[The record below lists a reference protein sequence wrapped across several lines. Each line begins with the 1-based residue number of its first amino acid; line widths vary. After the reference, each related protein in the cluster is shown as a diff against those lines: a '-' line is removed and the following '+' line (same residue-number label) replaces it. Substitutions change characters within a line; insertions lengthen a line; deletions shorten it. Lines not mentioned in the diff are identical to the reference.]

1 MDNEIQDKYMD
12 AVLAM
17 LMDEYAEAEAEMLL
31 QNSKDEIPEVEMP
44 EELDRKCQALIR
56 KKFVRKKRQHA
67 LEALGRASKWAAVLA
82 IILLGTFSA
91 LFLTVDAVRTPV
103 INLYLKN
110 MGNHS
115 VLTIGQPSQQS
126 MQESL
131 GDGFTDIL
139 VSKLAELLPAG
150 YTLEEGYFDEN
161 GVGFACF
168 TNREKSDI
176 NLNIMNGNSFYA
188 VDTENCDICERL
200 SGEGIEGYY
209 IEKGDRKSVVWLNN
223 SEGKIYTLASGA
235 LGKDSLLQIANTL
248 QGLEDTNS

>member
-1 MDNEIQDKYMD
+1 M
-12 AVLAM
+12 
-17 LMDEYAEAEAEMLL
+17 
-31 QNSKDEIPEVEMP
+31 
-44 EELDRKCQALIR
+44 
-56 KKFVRKKRQHA
+56 
-67 LEALGRASKWAAVLA
+67 
-82 IILLGTFSA
+82 
-91 LFLTVDAVRTPV
+91 
-103 INLYLKN
+103 
-110 MGNHS
+110 
-115 VLTIGQPSQQS
+115 
-126 MQESL
+126 
-131 GDGFTDIL
+131 
-139 VSKLAELLPAG
+139 AELLPAG
-150 YTLEEGYFDEN
+150 YTLDEGYFDEN